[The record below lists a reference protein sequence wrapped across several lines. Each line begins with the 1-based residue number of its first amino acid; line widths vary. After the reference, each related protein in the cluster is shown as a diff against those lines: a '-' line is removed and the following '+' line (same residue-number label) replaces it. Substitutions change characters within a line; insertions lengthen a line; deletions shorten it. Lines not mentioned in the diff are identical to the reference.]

1 MHVCLLPELLEHVVE
16 WMACLKETARILRP
30 GGVLFLSTTNKLCPS
45 QQEFSLPLYS
55 WYPRPLKR
63 HFEKL
68 AVTKRPELENF
79 ARYPAVNW
87 FSFYSLRS
95 ELSRL
100 GFDCW
105 DRFDVMDLSLKGA
118 LARFVGSCI
127 RGHTA
132 ARWLAHVATPGTTV
146 FAVKR

>member
-100 GFDCW
+100 GFDC
-105 DRFDVMDLSLKGA
+105 
-118 LARFVGSCI
+118 
-127 RGHTA
+127 
-132 ARWLAHVATPGTTV
+132 
-146 FAVKR
+146 